1 MRITNPRSEKTSKSF
16 EIGRRRGPETEDP
29 TPKEGNKLG
38 FKKNLGGIECRNFGR
53 KRGKEIVAGESER
66 ELRETVNK

>member
-1 MRITNPRSEKTSKSF
+1 MRNTNPRSEKTSKSF

-38 FKKNLGGIECRNFGR
+38 FMKNLRGFECKKFWE
-53 KRGKEIVAGESER
+53 KKGKEESPVKVHQ
-66 ELRETVNK
+66 L